1 MTLMMLLEMVASAFG
16 ERIAVGTEARGLT
29 YRQVLERALRSGRI
43 VSDRSASA
51 VVYLGTTDLAFP
63 VALFAA
69 AAAGV
74 PFVPLNYRLSD
85 GQLGE
90 LLARH
95 PGAFVVTDDPDRAR
109 AVGSPMHVVDLED
122 WMHLGSECAAGSD
135 GDNPTGDGGHEAP
148 PGADGEDVAVLLYT
162 SGTTSSPKAVVLRHR
177 HLAAYVV
184 TSIEF
189 ASSDEASAALIT
201 VPPYHVAG
209 VANTITSIYS
219 TRRIAYLPEFTPA
232 RWLATVREQCITH
245 AFLVP
250 TMLARVVEELDGS
263 PAHCPTLRSLSYG
276 GARMPITVLERA
288 LDAFP
293 DVGFVNAYGL
303 TETSSTLAILTPD
316 DHRAARSGDPA
327 ALTRL
332 GSVGRVIPGV
342 EVEIRDGEI
351 WCRGEQIS
359 GEYLG
364 TGTVVDP
371 DGWFPT
377 RDRGWFDEEGY
388 LFVEGRADDTIIR
401 GGENIAPAEIED
413 VLLRHPQV
421 TQAAVVGVPD
431 DEWGHRIEAAVVL
444 RDGATVD
451 GAALCS
457 HCREHLRSSKTPDR
471 IVVRESLPHTDT
483 GKLLR
488 RAVLADLLEDPA

>member
-16 ERIAVGTEARGLT
+16 ERLGVGTASRGLT
-29 YRQVLERALRSGRI
+29 YQQLLDRALRGGRV
-43 VSDRSASA
+43 VSDRYAGA
-51 VVYLGTTDLAFP
+51 VLYVGTTDLAFP

-74 PFVPLNYRLSD
+74 PFIPLNYRLSD
-85 GQLGE
+85 EQLGD

-95 PGAFVVTDDPDRAR
+95 PDVLVITDAPDRVRGLGATAIR
-109 AVGSPMHVVDLED
+109 VVDLDE
-122 WMHLGSECAAGSD
+122 WMDL
-135 GDNPTGDGGHEAP
+135 T
-148 PGADGEDVAVLLYT
+148 ADGEPSSHAADGDDIAVLLYT
-162 SGTTSSPKAVVLRHR
+162 SGTTSEPKAVVLRHR
-177 HLAAYVV
+177 HLAAYVI

-189 ASSDEASAALIT
+189 ASAEDDAVALIS
-201 VPPYHVAG
+201 VPPYHIAG

-219 TRRIAYLPEFTPA
+219 TRRIAYLPAFSPDG
-232 RWLATVREQCITH
+232 WLDLVRSEKVTH

-250 TMLARVVEELDGS
+250 TMLARVVDALDGAS
-263 PAHCPTLRSLSYG
+263 ADCPSLRSLSYG

-288 LDAFP
+288 LRAFP
-293 DVGFVNAYGL
+293 DAGFVNAYGL
-303 TETSSTLAILTPD
+303 TETSSTLAVLTPD
-316 DHRAARSGDPA
+316 DHRAALDGDPA
-327 ALTRL
+327 ARERL
-332 GSVGRVIPGV
+332 GSAGRIIPGV

-364 TGTVVDP
+364 RDSVLDD

-377 RDRGWFDEEGY
+377 RDRGWFDDEGF
-388 LFVEGRADDTIIR
+388 LFIEGRSDDTIIR

-413 VLLRHPQV
+413 VLLHHPDV
-421 TQAAVVGVPD
+421 ADAAVVGVPD
-431 DEWGHRIEAAVVL
+431 DEWGQRIEAAVVL
-444 RDGATVD
+444 RSGATAD
-451 GAALCS
+451 PDALQA

-471 IVVRESLPHTDT
+471 IALRDALPHTDT

-488 RAVLADLLEDPA
+488 RAVLADLTGQAG